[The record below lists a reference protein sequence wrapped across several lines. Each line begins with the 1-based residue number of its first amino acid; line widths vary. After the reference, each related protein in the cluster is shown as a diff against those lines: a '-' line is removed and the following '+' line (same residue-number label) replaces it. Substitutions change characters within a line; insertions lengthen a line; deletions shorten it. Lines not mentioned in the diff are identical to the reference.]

1 MPEQGKQL
9 NIHLLLFSYYS
20 KPGYHP
26 MQVGDTE
33 AQEDNELNQVIQETK
48 YL

>member
-1 MPEQGKQL
+1 
-9 NIHLLLFSYYS
+9 
-20 KPGYHP
+20 

-48 YL
+48 YLWLSPICDD